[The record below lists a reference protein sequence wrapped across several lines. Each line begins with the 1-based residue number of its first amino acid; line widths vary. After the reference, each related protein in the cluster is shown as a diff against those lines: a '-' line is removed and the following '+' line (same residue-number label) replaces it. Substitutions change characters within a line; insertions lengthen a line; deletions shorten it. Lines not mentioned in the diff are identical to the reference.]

1 MSNQGEETVEIQ
13 EGDGVV
19 LRATVARA
27 NKDQAFIEFKS
38 MEGPFSV
45 RVPLSELL
53 RVNAAT
59 IEAGDPD
66 VT

>member
-1 MSNQGEETVEIQ
+1 MEIRHAEIQ
-13 EGDGVV
+13 EGDSVV

-53 RVNAAT
+53 RVSA
-59 IEAGDPD
+59 E
-66 VT
+66 